1 MPVTC
6 QALLCAVSRTVA
18 LVPWTLF
25 CLGGWRKTDDRRA
38 EVFPGVT
45 PAGDKV
51 WRGARAAL
59 LAKDSFS
66 TELIVQLS
74 SGKEPVL

>member
-1 MPVTC
+1 M
-6 QALLCAVSRTVA
+6 
-18 LVPWTLF
+18 
-25 CLGGWRKTDDRRA
+25 
-38 EVFPGVT
+38 FPGVT

-59 LAKDSFS
+59 LAKDSFR

-74 SGKEPVL
+74 REKEPVL